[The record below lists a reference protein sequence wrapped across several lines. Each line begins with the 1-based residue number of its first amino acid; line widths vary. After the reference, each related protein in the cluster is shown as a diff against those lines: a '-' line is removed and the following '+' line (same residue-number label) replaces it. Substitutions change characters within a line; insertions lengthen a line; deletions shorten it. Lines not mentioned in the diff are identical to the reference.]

1 MSRFSLQPEAI
12 RPRRLLVLAVS
23 VLLGSSLSSFCLA
36 QSPVRFTPPVLPPSE
51 GLRTEQKGRLQQV
64 QPDSRVISKQ
74 PTQTPLRTPTP
85 ETLETPVRISPLQQL
100 VPRQNP
106 VPTLNFEPGVPIRL
120 DNRQSRSIPLPP
132 LVDKDVLQAV
142 LQQGGEFEKEGH
154 WADALTHYEAALRN
168 FPGEPAL
175 LERFRFARYHYDI
188 GRRIHDASYLKI
200 FQSSS
205 FADVLTLYEEI
216 ISHIQTGY
224 VDLPH
229 WNELFQH
236 GVQDLEIA
244 LSDPAFRV
252 LAGLH
257 ASNEKIDSYL
267 ATVRQTVAGWEIR
280 NREDLRNGI
289 LRLAEI
295 GQQQIGLNPSVALLE
310 FTCGITNSL
319 DQYTTYLTP
328 NQLNDSSS
336 MISGNFVGLGVE
348 LKSDRESLF
357 IVRVIPGSPAKEAGL
372 LEGDRIISVDGIPTK
387 GQETNRAAD
396 MLQGEENSA
405 VRLVVQSQGKRPHE
419 LQIVRRRIEIAS
431 VEDVQ
436 ILQPGIGYLRLTGF
450 QTKTV
455 IEMQKALRDLDRQGM
470 QTLILDMRHNPGGL
484 LQAGV
489 EVANLFIDSGTLLR
503 TRKRNGDWP
512 NGEVETPFNATSTK
526 TWNHL
531 RLIVLIDEES
541 ASASEIVAGALR
553 DHHRAVL
560 VGKRTFGKG
569 TIQAIITIPKRGPV
583 AGGIR
588 LTTEKF
594 YSPNGLPFSDVG
606 VTPHVLI
613 ETEERIAA
621 RPVNGRIPI
630 TTRNVTSS
638 PNDPFIRQALDVA
651 KDLKL
656 AN

>member
-1 MSRFSLQPEAI
+1 MLREA
-12 RPRRLLVLAVS
+12 
-23 VLLGSSLSSFCLA
+23 
-36 QSPVRFTPPVLPPSE
+36 
-51 GLRTEQKGRLQQV
+51 LRQGTE
-64 QPDSRVISKQ
+64 
-74 PTQTPLRTPTP
+74 
-85 ETLETPVRISPLQQL
+85 LEQDER
-100 VPRQNP
+100 
-106 VPTLNFEPGVPIRL
+106 
-120 DNRQSRSIPLPP
+120 
-132 LVDKDVLQAV
+132 
-142 LQQGGEFEKEGH
+142 

-168 FPGEPAL
+168 FPHEPTL
-175 LERFRFARYHYDI
+175 LERFRYARFHYDI

-205 FADVLTLYEEI
+205 FVDVLALYEEI
-216 ISHIQTGY
+216 VSHIQSGY
-224 VDLPH
+224 VDMPH
-229 WNELFQH
+229 WNELFRY

-244 LSDPAFRV
+244 LADPAFRV
-252 LAGLH
+252 LTGLH
-257 ASNEKIDSYL
+257 TSDEKIDAYL
-267 ATVRQTVAGWEIR
+267 ATVRQTAAGWEIR

-310 FTCGITNSL
+310 FTCGVTNSL

-372 LEGDRIISVDGIPTK
+372 LEGDRIISVDGVPTK
-387 GQETNRAAD
+387 GQDTNRAAD

-405 VRLVVQSQGKRPHE
+405 VKLIVQSQGKVPYE
-419 LQIVRRRIEIAS
+419 LRIVRRRIEIAS
-431 VEDVQ
+431 VEDVHL
-436 ILQPGIGYLRLTGF
+436 LQPGVGYLRLTGF
-450 QTKTV
+450 QTKTGA
-455 IEMQKALRDLDRQGM
+455 EMRQALQNLERQGM

-489 EVANLFIDSGTLLR
+489 DVANLFIDSGTLLR
-503 TRKRNGDWP
+503 TRKRSGDWQR
-512 NGEVETPFNATSTK
+512 GEMETPFNATAEG
-526 TWNHL
+526 TWTTL
-531 RLIVLIDEES
+531 QLIVLIDEES

-569 TIQAIITIPKRGPV
+569 TIQAIITMPKRGPV
-583 AGGIR
+583 AGGLR

-606 VTPHVLI
+606 VTPHVLV
-613 ETEERIAA
+613 ETEERA
-621 RPVNGRIPI
+621 RPINGRTPI
-630 TTRNVTSS
+630 TARSITSS
-638 PNDPFIRQALDVA
+638 PSDPFVRQALNVA
-651 KDLKL
+651 RDLKL